1 MGTTG
6 LNVKKGL
13 NGMYLIRTDESEAAL
28 PTREYSKILLI
39 NSASLRNPRAFI
51 MRKEENMKKNATY
64 RFRILN
70 SDFDAHYENI
80 SFVHSCNPLVNDSKC
95 VDIPFTV
102 IGADSALRKTPL
114 SGVITFRLASAER
127 IDLLVRFPDLADQS
141 NVYLYDSSKS
151 IIFAVMNINGFD
163 TTQDYTIPTQLP
175 VSFQDLTDESPVRK
189 RMRPLFFY
197 APGSDFRLSINGHPT
212 FHGGKSENPQIGT
225 IEDWYFINTM
235 AFPHPI
241 HVHLINYQL
250 VKEYSLKKVNENIT
264 YYHCDFFLEYAA
276 LNDSNCNP
284 NSTYFK
290 YQQKYQNGEDLTYDE
305 YKNIAPYLYSITTDQ
320 AKVCF
325 ANFANEH
332 DFINGVSGV
341 DLHR

>member
-1 MGTTG
+1 MIISGSDKTQ
-6 LNVKKGL
+6 N
-13 NGMYLIRTDESEAAL
+13 YHIPSE
-28 PTREYSKILLI
+28 
-39 NSASLRNPRAFI
+39 
-51 MRKEENMKKNATY
+51 
-64 RFRILN
+64 
-70 SDFDAHYENI
+70 
-80 SFVHSCNPLVNDSKC
+80 
-95 VDIPFTV
+95 
-102 IGADSALRKTPL
+102 
-114 SGVITFRLASAER
+114 
-127 IDLLVRFPDLADQS
+127 
-141 NVYLYDSSKS
+141 
-151 IIFAVMNINGFD
+151 
-163 TTQDYTIPTQLP
+163 LP
-175 VSFQDLTDESPVRK
+175 VPFHDLSSVDPIKK
-189 RMRPLFFY
+189 RMRPLLFY
-197 APGSDFRLSINGHPT
+197 NGGKKYDFRFSINGHPT

-225 IEDWYFINTM
+225 VEDWYFINLIWF
-235 AFPHPI
+235 APHPI

-332 DFINGVSGV
+332 DFINGVSGI